1 MRRSSGWSPALSS
14 RTFTVELPHKD
25 VRLRTHFRRRI
36 MWFLSLLLERAFFK
50 PYVCRPVQ

>member
-50 PYVCRPVQ
+50 PYVRRPVQ